1 MFFIQVLKKMKDNF
15 STQADLYSRFRPDYC
30 QQLYDFLLHLI
41 PAKNTAWDCGTG
53 NGQVAVKLSEYFEE
67 VYATDISANQ
77 IKNAKKKKNIFYSIQ
92 KAEKTSF
99 ANHQFDLITVAQAIH
114 WFDFEKFYAEVKR
127 TLKPSGII
135 AVFGYNLCKI
145 NKETDKIIHNFY
157 KNIIGPYWD
166 DERKYFDKIMQLFRF
181 HLRK

>member
-1 MFFIQVLKKMKDNF
+1 MKDNF

-77 IKNAKKKKNIFYSIQ
+77 IKNAKKKKTFFIQ
-92 KAEKTSF
+92 SQKQKKLLF
-99 ANHQFDLITVAQAIH
+99 PIINLI
-114 WFDFEKFYAEVKR
+114 
-127 TLKPSGII
+127 
-135 AVFGYNLCKI
+135 
-145 NKETDKIIHNFY
+145 
-157 KNIIGPYWD
+157 
-166 DERKYFDKIMQLFRF
+166 
-181 HLRK
+181 